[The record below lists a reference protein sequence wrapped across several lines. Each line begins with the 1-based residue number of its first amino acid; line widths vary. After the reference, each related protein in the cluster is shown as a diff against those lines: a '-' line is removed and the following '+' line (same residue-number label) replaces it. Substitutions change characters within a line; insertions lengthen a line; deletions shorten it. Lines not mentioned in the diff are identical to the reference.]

1 MFITKFC
8 PSFVAL
14 KLLLLSHLSLLL
26 HCPTFEL
33 GQTDKTKVLILV
45 GTEGKE
51 KKGNR
56 SRFCHILSLPFL
68 CYANEKTN
76 EAFAFST
83 SVAK

>member
-26 HCPTFEL
+26 LCPTFDL

-45 GTEGKE
+45 GTEETNLEKE
-51 KKGNR
+51 KKQK
-56 SRFCHILSLPFL
+56 S
-68 CYANEKTN
+68 
-76 EAFAFST
+76 
-83 SVAK
+83 

>member
-26 HCPTFEL
+26 HCPTFDL

-45 GTEGKE
+45 GTEETNLEKE
-51 KKGNR
+51 KKQK
-56 SRFCHILSLPFL
+56 S
-68 CYANEKTN
+68 
-76 EAFAFST
+76 
-83 SVAK
+83 